1 MCEKMKKKRDELRRN
16 YGVAMWVIGCV
27 FGAIATL
34 VLTR

>member
-1 MCEKMKKKRDELRRN
+1 MCEKLEKKRDKLRRN

>member
-1 MCEKMKKKRDELRRN
+1 MCEKLKKKRDKLKRN
-16 YGVAMWVIGCV
+16 YGVAMWAIGCV